1 MIVDTWDGA
10 CRVRRDGVEDVQ
22 MDPWKNGWVDGWIGI
37 GSGSGRDGDEA
48 GEEREVTVV
57 DKVIYMLGGCSGA
70 EHM

>member
-1 MIVDTWDGA
+1 MEPLEERIG
-10 CRVRRDGVEDVQ
+10 
-22 MDPWKNGWVDGWIGI
+22 GWWIGI